1 MNPQESYVS
10 VIEPISPAIEHV
22 KTVLFRPFDLGRWF
36 IIGFC
41 AWLAS
46 LGRPGGGGGGG
57 GRSGGR
63 IEGAPAEFRNM
74 IEDVAYHIP
83 VAVFIGV
90 LVFVLVVALWLLV
103 TWLSSRGRFMFLYC
117 VAQNKAEVKKPW
129 HLFRGYA
136 GSLFAFRIVVGVLG
150 FLAVAAFVI
159 PALVT
164 VYVLKVAL
172 GSTALSIL
180 GVVVYVAAF
189 VAVILVLAAIG
200 KFTKDFIVPIMYLHG
215 LSCRQAWAV
224 FLDQLA
230 PSKLRLVLYLLF
242 QVVLQVAIVTIVVA
256 LSCATCCIAG
266 CVFMVPYVGTVAL
279 LPIITFERAYSL
291 YYLAQY
297 GPQFNVFIPGP
308 EVQSISGPTA

>member
-1 MNPQESYVS
+1 MNPQESYIS

-41 AWLAS
+41 AWLAG
-46 LGRPGGGGGGG
+46 LGRPPGSGGGS

-63 IEGAPAEFRNM
+63 FEGAPAEFRNM
-74 IEDVAYHIP
+74 IEGIHIP
-83 VAVFIGV
+83 AAVFIGA
-90 LVFVLVVALWLLV
+90 LVFVLVIALSLLV
-103 TWLSSRGRFMFLYC
+103 VWLSSRGRFMFLYC

-150 FLAVAAFVI
+150 VLAIAAFVI

-180 GVVVYVAAF
+180 GVVIYVAAF
-189 VAVILVLAAIG
+189 VAVIIVLAAIG
-200 KFTKDFIVPIMYLHG
+200 KLTKDFVVPIMYLHG

-224 FLDQLA
+224 FLDRFA
-230 PSKLRLVLYLLF
+230 VSKLRLVLYLLF
-242 QVVLQVAIVTIVVA
+242 QVVIHVAITTIVVA
-256 LSCATCCIAG
+256 LSCATCCVAG